1 MNTQTESLK
10 ALSVEDLLRP
20 FEAPQNKNLQSLF
33 SENMQLRDQI
43 AMLEAE
49 VDKQDKL
56 IKLLAEALFLTYGG
70 KDEQSK

>member
-1 MNTQTESLK
+1 MTIQTMNLEGFSPI
-10 ALSVEDLLRP
+10 SVQDLLRP
-20 FEAPQNKNLQSLF
+20 LKVDE
-33 SENMQLRDQI
+33 ENMQLRDQV

-56 IKLLAEALFLTYGG
+56 IKLLAEALFLTCGD